1 MFCLLMFLFNVFTFC
16 SFNYFNFCLLMFS
29 FSVYFMLFIILTSIF
44 FWHHKQVAPPFRVVE
59 LDILFGSGIDTYGC
73 LLDAAE
79 SVGVVERKGSWYNRG
94 ETRFAQG
101 SVFTYRPYHWPI
113 IIIIFF
119 YTNNVIFNS
128 NKIIKRI
135 S

>member
-1 MFCLLMFLFNVFTFC
+1 M
-16 SFNYFNFCLLMFS
+16 
-29 FSVYFMLFIILTSIF
+29 
-44 FWHHKQVAPPFRVVE
+44 APPFRVVE

-113 IIIIFF
+113 IIIISF
-119 YTNNVIFNS
+119 YTNNIIFNS
-128 NKIIKRI
+128 NKIIKRNI
-135 S
+135 KKKIVNRIFFRPVGSMKIIFLNLSCYKLDYSLASVTMLIN

>member
-1 MFCLLMFLFNVFTFC
+1 M
-16 SFNYFNFCLLMFS
+16 
-29 FSVYFMLFIILTSIF
+29 
-44 FWHHKQVAPPFRVVE
+44 APPFRVVE

-101 SVFTYRPYHWPI
+101 TVFLI
-113 IIIIFF
+113 LSQISFSIAMFA
-119 YTNNVIFNS
+119 IFNS
-128 NKIIKRI
+128 NKVIRKKNFFFMLFRCQLCSRNYTTKRWTF
-135 S
+135 SLPL